1 LGISFESPSSWAIT
15 EKRYLFDVGK
25 SDVYISEFK
34 YPSVYRS
41 FNYINSS
48 EEADQ
53 NLKLRFKIEEL
64 IKAHKDQ
71 LISKYKQANAT

>member
-1 LGISFESPSSWAIT
+1 MGISFESPSSWAIT

-48 EEADQ
+48 EQADQ

-64 IKAHKDQ
+64 IKAHKEQ